1 MSARSVVVVGG
12 SLGGARTA
20 QALRSAGYDGRLVL
34 VGEEPELPYDRPP
47 LSKGVLRDEDVPV
60 LLTEADAAQ
69 LDLTLRLGVAAVG
82 LDLAD
87 GCVVLSDGDRLPFDD
102 VVVATGSRPRP
113 SPWGTP
119 PGVHLLRTR
128 ADAAALRDDLRRGGR
143 LVVVGAGFIGAE
155 VSATARALGV
165 EVTLVDPLPAPMS
178 RVLGAEVGGIFTELH
193 RRHGVETRLG
203 AAVADI
209 ESTPSGPR
217 VVLAD
222 GEVLPATSVLV
233 GCGALPNDDWLRS
246 SGLELADGLV
256 CDQYCRSTSDE
267 RVHAVGD
274 VARWWHPRHGES
286 VRIEHWT
293 NAVEQAAVVAHNIV
307 SPDRP
312 RAYAPVE
319 YVWSD
324 QYDWKVQLVGR
335 TLGAPV
341 RMLGEPADRRFA
353 VVYGA
358 GDGRLGGLLAVNWP
372 RAVVAARRA
381 VAGGEDIEALVG
393 ALQAVGS
400 RGR

>member
-1 MSARSVVVVGG
+1 MPPRSVVVVGA
-12 SLGGARTA
+12 SLGGVRTA
-20 QALRSAGYDGRLVL
+20 QALRASGYDGRLVL
-34 VGEEPELPYDRPP
+34 VGEEPELPYDRPS

-128 ADAAALRDDLRRGGR
+128 ADAAALRDDLRRDGR

-155 VSATARALGV
+155 VSAMARELGV

-178 RVLGAEVGGIFTELH
+178 RVLGADVGGIFTELH
-193 RRHGVETRLG
+193 QRHGVETRLG
-203 AAVADI
+203 AAVVDI

-222 GEVLPATSVLV
+222 GEVLPAASVLV
-233 GCGALPNDDWLRS
+233 GCGALPNDDWLSS
-246 SGLELADGLV
+246 SGLEVADGLV

-293 NAVEQAAVVAHNIV
+293 NAVEQAAVVAHNILT
-307 SPDRP
+307 PDRP
-312 RAYAPVE
+312 RAYSPVE

-341 RMLGEPADRRFA
+341 RILGEPADRRFA

-393 ALQAVGS
+393 ALQAVGT

>member
-1 MSARSVVVVGG
+1 MPPRSVVVVGA
-12 SLGGARTA
+12 SLGGVRTA
-20 QALRSAGYDGRLVL
+20 QALRSSGYDGRLVL

-69 LDLTLRLGVAAVG
+69 LDLTLRLSVAAVG

-128 ADAAALRDDLRRGGR
+128 ADATALRADLRRGGR

-155 VSATARALGV
+155 VSAMARELGV

-178 RVLGAEVGGIFTELH
+178 RVLGADVGGIFTELH
-193 RRHGVETRLG
+193 QRHGVETRLG
-203 AAVADI
+203 AAVVDI

-222 GEVLPATSVLV
+222 GEALPAASVLV
-233 GCGALPNDDWLRS
+233 GCGALPNDDWLSS
-246 SGLELADGLV
+246 SGLEVADGLV

-293 NAVEQAAVVAHNIV
+293 NAVEQAAVVAHNILT
-307 SPDRP
+307 PDRP
-312 RAYAPVE
+312 RAYSPVE

-324 QYDWKVQLVGR
+324 QYDWKIQLVGR

-381 VAGGEDIEALVG
+381 VAGGEDVEALVG
-393 ALQAVGS
+393 ALQAVGN

>member
-341 RMLGEPADRRFA
+341 RMLGEPAEGRFA